1 MSELS
6 SFFGIISEGQKQA
19 EAEKAERIRIEEDRR
34 KRLEPQINVELNDLS
49 EFFSVMSVNKK
60 MQNIGA
66 ILPDKKLPKE
76 TKQEVKKLEVLSSF
90 FEQMS
95 KFETSL
101 DSAIKASEKE
111 PEVVEKIV
119 EVPVEKIVEKIIV
132 KEVEVPKGPSVPEQL
147 AEAMSK
153 VHKGQ
158 MLPEEKS
165 ELVKLKEEFDQFRKL
180 VNLQL
185 SSLGGGGSTRILDN
199 DDVDISSLGNGK
211 FLKYNSTSKKL
222 EFTDE
227 VGTYTFA

>member
-6 SFFGIISEGQKQA
+6 SLFGIISEGQKQA
-19 EAEKAERIRIEEDRR
+19 ENEKAERIRIEEDR
-34 KRLEPQINVELNDLS
+34 KQRLEPQVNVELDDLS
-49 EFFSVMSVNKK
+49 EFFGVMSVNKK
-60 MQNIGA
+60 IQ
-66 ILPDKKLPKE
+66 KLPEE
-76 TKQEVKKLEVLSSF
+76 TKEEVEKLEVLSSF

-95 KFETSL
+95 RFETSL
-101 DSAIKASEKE
+101 DSAIKTSVKE
-111 PEVVEKIV
+111 PEVIEKIV
-119 EVPVEKIVEKIIV
+119 EVHVEKIVEKIVV
-132 KEVEVPKGPSVPEQL
+132 KEVEVPKGPSVQEKL

-158 MLPEEKS
+158 LLPEEKS
-165 ELVKLKEEFDQFRKL
+165 ELIKLKEEFSHFRQL

-185 SSLGGGGSTRILDN
+185 QSLGGGGSTRILDN

-227 VGTYTFA
+227 VGTYTFD

>member
-1 MSELS
+1 MSYNNELS
-6 SFFGIISEGQKQA
+6 SLFGIISEGQKQA
-19 EAEKAERIRIEEDRR
+19 AQERAEKERIEEERR
-34 KRLEPQINVELNDLS
+34 QRLEPQVEVELNDLS
-49 EFFSVMSVNKK
+49 EFFSVMSTKKK
-60 MQNIGA
+60 M
-66 ILPDKKLPKE
+66 DSLPKE
-76 TKQEVKKLEVLSSF
+76 TKQEVEQLQVLSSF

-119 EVPVEKIVEKIIV
+119 EVPVEKIVEKVVV
-132 KEVEVPKGPSVPEQL
+132 KEVEVPRGPSEPEKL
-147 AEAMSK
+147 AEAMSL

-165 ELVKLKEEFDQFRKL
+165 ELEKLKEEFGQFRKL

-185 SSLGGGGSTRILDN
+185 ASLGGGGSTKILDM

-211 FLKYNSTSKKL
+211 FLKFNSTTNKL

-227 VGTYTFA
+227 VGTYTFS

>member
-6 SFFGIISEGQKQA
+6 NLFGIISEGQKQA
-19 EAEKAERIRIEEDRR
+19 EFEKSERIRIEEDR
-34 KRLEPQINVELNDLS
+34 KQRLEPQVDVGLNDLS
-49 EFFSVMSVNKK
+49 EFFSVMSTKK
-60 MQNIGA
+60 KVEA
-66 ILPDKKLPKE
+66 LPKE
-76 TKQEVKKLEVLSSF
+76 VKQDVEKLEVLSSF

-95 KFETSL
+95 NFENSL
-101 DSAIKASEKE
+101 DTAIQASDKQPEVIERIVEVPVERIVEKE
-111 PEVVEKIV
+111 VIVEKIV
-119 EVPVEKIVEKIIV
+119 EVER
-132 KEVEVPKGPSVPEQL
+132 GPSVPERL
-147 AEAMSK
+147 AEAMSL

-165 ELVKLKEEFDQFRKL
+165 ELAKLKEEFGQFRQL

-211 FLKYNSTSKKL
+211 FLKYNSTTGKL

-227 VGTYTFA
+227 VGTYSFS

>member
-6 SFFGIISEGQKQA
+6 SLFGIISEGQKQA
-19 EAEKAERIRIEEDRR
+19 EFEKSERIRIEEDR
-34 KRLEPQINVELNDLS
+34 KQRLEPQVDVGLNDLS
-49 EFFSVMSVNKK
+49 EFFSVMSTKK
-60 MQNIGA
+60 KVEA
-66 ILPDKKLPKE
+66 LPKE
-76 TKQEVKKLEVLSSF
+76 VKQDVEKLEVLSSF

-95 KFETSL
+95 NFENSL
-101 DSAIKASEKE
+101 DTAIQASDKQPEVIERIVEVPVERIVEKE
-111 PEVVEKIV
+111 VIVEKIV
-119 EVPVEKIVEKIIV
+119 EVE
-132 KEVEVPKGPSVPEQL
+132 KGPSVPERL
-147 AEAMSK
+147 AEAMSL

-165 ELVKLKEEFDQFRKL
+165 ELAKLKEEFGQFRQL

-211 FLKYNSTSKKL
+211 FLKYNSTTGKL

-227 VGTYTFA
+227 VGTYSFS

>member
-6 SFFGIISEGQKQA
+6 SLFGIISEGQKQA
-19 EAEKAERIRIEEDRR
+19 EFEKSERIRIEEDR
-34 KRLEPQINVELNDLS
+34 KQRLEPQVDVGLNDLS
-49 EFFSVMSVNKK
+49 EFFSVMSTKK
-60 MQNIGA
+60 KIDA
-66 ILPDKKLPKE
+66 LPKE
-76 TKQEVKKLEVLSSF
+76 TKQEVQQLEVLSSF

-95 KFETSL
+95 SFENSL
-101 DSAIKASEKE
+101 DTAIEASDKQPEVIERIVEVPVERIVEKE
-111 PEVVEKIV
+111 VIVEKIV
-119 EVPVEKIVEKIIV
+119 EVER
-132 KEVEVPKGPSVPEQL
+132 GPSVPERL
-147 AEAMSK
+147 AEAMSL

-165 ELVKLKEEFDQFRKL
+165 ELAKLKEEFGQFRQL

-211 FLKYNSTSKKL
+211 FLKYNSTTKKL

-227 VGTYTFA
+227 VGTYSFS

>member
-6 SFFGIISEGQKQA
+6 SLFGIISEGQKQA
-19 EAEKAERIRIEEDRR
+19 ENEKAQRIRIEEDR
-34 KRLEPQINVELNDLS
+34 KQRLEPQVNVELDDLS
-49 EFFSVMSVNKK
+49 EFFGVMSVNKK
-60 MQNIGA
+60 IQ
-66 ILPDKKLPKE
+66 KLPEE
-76 TKQEVKKLEVLSSF
+76 TKQEVEQLEVLSSF

-101 DSAIKASEKE
+101 DSAIKTSVKE
-111 PEVVEKIV
+111 PEVIEKIV

-132 KEVEVPKGPSVPEQL
+132 KEVEVPKGPSVQEKL
-147 AEAMSK
+147 AEAMSR

-158 MLPEEKS
+158 MLQEEKS
-165 ELVKLKEEFDQFRKL
+165 ELVKLKEEFSHFRKL
-180 VNLQL
+180 VQMQL
-185 SSLGGGGSTRILDN
+185 STLGGGGSTRILDN

-227 VGTYTFA
+227 VGTYTFD